1 MCLICIEYAKGKLL
15 PAEGIRNLEEMKF
28 QLEEDHYFEVHNKL
42 YDDLLEQQLE
52 DYWEE
57 MGFGD

>member
-15 PAEGIRNLEEMKF
+15 PMEGIRNLEEMKP
-28 QLEEDHYFEVHNKL
+28 QIEQEHYDEVYNKL
-42 YDDLLEQQLE
+42 YDDLLDQQLE

>member
-1 MCLICIEYAKGKLL
+1 MCLICIEYAKGNLL
-15 PAEGIRNLEEMKF
+15 PMEGIRNLEEMKP
-28 QLEEDHYFEVHNKL
+28 QIEQKHYDKVYNKL
-42 YDDLLEQQLE
+42 YDDHLERQLE

>member
-15 PAEGIRNLEEMKF
+15 PMEGIRNLEEMKP
-28 QLEEDHYFEVHNKL
+28 QVEQEHYDEVYNKL
-42 YDDLLEQQLE
+42 YDDHLEHQLE